1 MSTTQPANPKSANP
15 KSANLKST
23 TASRIGI
30 YNPRVSTKEHS
41 QQFLSLH
48 LPRQQQAMVPTD
60 SLIEVLTM
68 SPNQIIPIPDTP
80 SEVMGVCNWRGEVL
94 WLIDAG
100 HLLGDA
106 ASFVET
112 DYQTKFSVV
121 VVQRQNRSI
130 GLVVDRVG
138 DMVWCLH
145 TEIRSVESDQAH
157 ARCLLG
163 TWQLPDDD
171 RSFFVLDAD
180 LILNL
185 FA

>member
-1 MSTTQPANPKSANP
+1 MSITKPAS
-15 KSANLKST
+15 
-23 TASRIGI
+23 SRVGI
-30 YNPRVSTKEHS
+30 YNPRASTTEHS

-48 LPRQQQAMVPTD
+48 LPRQQQQALVPTD
-60 SLIEVLTM
+60 SLIEVITM

-94 WLIDAG
+94 WLLDAG
-100 HLLGDA
+100 HLLGEA

-121 VVQRQNRSI
+121 VVQRQQRSV

-145 TEIRSVESDQAH
+145 TEIRSVAADAVA

-163 TWQLPDDD
+163 TWQLPDADQV
-171 RSFFVLDAD
+171 FFVLDPD

>member
-1 MSTTQPANPKSANP
+1 
-15 KSANLKST
+15 
-23 TASRIGI
+23 
-30 YNPRVSTKEHS
+30 
-41 QQFLSLH
+41 
-48 LPRQQQAMVPTD
+48 
-60 SLIEVLTM
+60 M

-94 WLIDAG
+94 WLLDAG
-100 HLLGDA
+100 HLLGEA

-112 DYQTKFSVV
+112 DYQTKFNVV
-121 VVQRQNRSI
+121 VVQRQQRSI

-145 TEIRSVESDQAH
+145 TEIRSAAPDTVA

-163 TWQLPDDD
+163 TWQLANEDQA
-171 RSFFVLDAD
+171 FWVLDPD

-185 FA
+185 FS